1 MEFEFNRVNL
11 NIKMKMQEESSV
23 NRVQSGEK
31 SALLKELKDDEKS
44 NNEYNAQNKR
54 KRKQRISV
62 YATKANEVIGVQA
75 EKNETLNEE
84 NSKGINLD
92 AKK

>member
-11 NIKMKMQEESSV
+11 DIKMKMQEEISA

-44 NNEYNAQNKR
+44 NNEHNAQNKK

-75 EKNETLNEE
+75 EKIETLNEE